1 MKLYKYAAVL
11 FDDLLHTDNGEYIVY
26 PITELSVIFV
36 KLLNIKH

>member
-26 PITELSVIFV
+26 PITELKRVI
-36 KLLNIKH
+36 IT